1 MKPGK
6 LFWIFFAAVVF
17 CCTSCG
23 RITSDG
29 EIQTVTIWSGDSHSK
44 EFMSDRI
51 SKFNKTTGK
60 DIGVKIEY
68 VVKPDIA
75 NILEVALVTNQAPD
89 MFGGGVRLEWL
100 AANNYILPLN
110 DIEGGNEYIAE
121 YDPKYL
127 NADFYGYKN
136 KIYTVPY
143 STTTYG
149 LLYNKDMFKK
159 AGIVDENGE
168 AKPPETLEELR
179 EDAKKLT
186 NPDKQEY
193 GIIFPAKWEGW
204 YGSDINNVASVSS
217 GFINGYNPAT
227 GRYEFGEIADI
238 MKIYMG
244 IKEDG
249 SCFPGAE
256 GIDNDPARAK
266 FSMGKIGMKFAGSYD
281 YAVLTEQFM
290 AICDWGI
297 APLPRLEQSERHK
310 TFAHIGGSCC
320 INANLKNKLSDD
332 QIMTIYRFMTD
343 NEMLREAY
351 KSGKTIPYDFNIV
364 KDIELP
370 EKMANWKT
378 FAEFVSTSYTQR
390 EWAKTEVIGK
400 KSIVSLWTDEIW
412 TGKIPTDK
420 IDEAVKECE
429 NDNNDGIQLYIDTH
443 PDYDY
448 SRDIDLNFDTR
459 LQ

>member
-1 MKPGK
+1 MKSGK
-6 LFWIFFAAVVF
+6 LFGIFFAAVVF

-23 RITSDG
+23 RITSEG

-159 AGIVDENGE
+159 SQ
-168 AKPPETLEELR
+168 
-179 EDAKKLT
+179 KK
-186 NPDKQEY
+186 K
-193 GIIFPAKWEGW
+193 
-204 YGSDINNVASVSS
+204 
-217 GFINGYNPAT
+217 
-227 GRYEFGEIADI
+227 
-238 MKIYMG
+238 
-244 IKEDG
+244 
-249 SCFPGAE
+249 
-256 GIDNDPARAK
+256 
-266 FSMGKIGMKFAGSYD
+266 
-281 YAVLTEQFM
+281 
-290 AICDWGI
+290 
-297 APLPRLEQSERHK
+297 
-310 TFAHIGGSCC
+310 
-320 INANLKNKLSDD
+320 NLKIIK
-332 QIMTIYRFMTD
+332 I
-343 NEMLREAY
+343 
-351 KSGKTIPYDFNIV
+351 KSPV
-364 KDIELP
+364 
-370 EKMANWKT
+370 
-378 FAEFVSTSYTQR
+378 
-390 EWAKTEVIGK
+390 
-400 KSIVSLWTDEIW
+400 
-412 TGKIPTDK
+412 
-420 IDEAVKECE
+420 
-429 NDNNDGIQLYIDTH
+429 
-443 PDYDY
+443 
-448 SRDIDLNFDTR
+448 R
-459 LQ
+459 LQMTLRLFYLRTLKI